1 MNTIMMNS
9 SFTKCLHTQ
18 LALLDNELTP
28 TERSKEEVLE
38 KDLTLMTP
46 RRVKDTSSEDECC
59 TCGLPNKKYCMLA
72 SLSRKEREHRKKIVW
87 APMSI
92 CKVL

>member
-1 MNTIMMNS
+1 MNS
-9 SFTKCLHTQ
+9 SFAKCLQTQ
-18 LALLDNELTP
+18 LALLDGELTP
-28 TERSKEEVLE
+28 PTILE
-38 KDLTLMTP
+38 KDVSPLTP
-46 RRVKDTSSEDECC
+46 RRGKEASSEEECC

>member
-1 MNTIMMNS
+1 MLTTSISMNQAFEKS
-9 SFTKCLHTQ
+9 LQSQ
-18 LALLDNELTP
+18 LALLDSDLTP
-28 TERSKEEVLE
+28 L
-38 KDLTLMTP
+38 TP
-46 RRVKDTSSEDECC
+46 RRVKETSSEEDYC

-72 SLSRKEREHRKKIVW
+72 SLSRKEREHRKRIVW

>member
-1 MNTIMMNS
+1 MVLMTTVAMN
-9 SFTKCLHTQ
+9 FTFEKCLQSQ
-18 LALLDNELTP
+18 LALLDNESTP
-28 TERSKEEVLE
+28 L
-38 KDLTLMTP
+38 TP
-46 RRVKDTSSEDECC
+46 RRVKDSSSEEDCC